1 MTKIAVIRIR
11 GSIKI
16 KKSVE
21 DTLTM
26 LRLYRKN
33 SCVILPGSKNH
44 LGMLIKVKDYI
55 TWGEVNENTF
65 VTLLGK
71 RGKLPGNKPL
81 TETYLKEK
89 INLDYNSF
97 AKQYFEGKKTL
108 KDIPGLR
115 QVFRLKPPIK
125 GFEKGGIKK
134 PYSLGG
140 VLGYR
145 KDKINDLIMRM
156 L

>member
-1 MTKIAVIRIR
+1 MTKLAVIRIR
-11 GSIKI
+11 GSIKLNRN
-16 KKSVE
+16 VE
-21 DTLTM
+21 DTLKM

-33 SCVILPGSKNH
+33 SCIVISNSKNY
-44 LGMLIKVKDYI
+44 LGMLTKVKDYI
-55 TWGEVNENTF
+55 TWGEINEKVFT
-65 VTLLGK
+65 TLLEK

-81 TETYLKEK
+81 SEDYLKEK
-89 INLDYNSF
+89 LNLDYSMF
-97 AKQYFEGKKTL
+97 TKQFFEDKKTL
-108 KDIPGLR
+108 RDIPGLR
-115 QVFRLKPPIK
+115 QVFRLKPPTR

-134 PYSLGG
+134 PFSLGG